1 MNDQPTIEQTDLLR
15 VTVIK
20 KKHASQIRQAYR
32 ERPDWTMEDIDV
44 LHEIPEWNALLC
56 RRKDNGH
63 YIIIPIAMYYQ
74 VAQIHLEK
82 GKIWSHRQAEIQQ
95 QEIVDVGHLRGISLR
110 VARYARPSGKIVQ
123 VESILTLP
131 AGPVS
136 TLDTSTLLSGVTCC
150 PTSSRWS
157 H

>member
-1 MNDQPTIEQTDLLR
+1 MSESTIQQVDLLR

-32 ERPDWTMEDIDV
+32 ERPDWNLEDLLV

-56 RRKDNGH
+56 RRKDNDH

-82 GKIWSHRQAEIQQ
+82 GKIWSHRQAEIQEQ
-95 QEIVDVGHLRGISLR
+95 LHG
-110 VARYARPSGKIVQ
+110 
-123 VESILTLP
+123 LP
-131 AGPVS
+131 QLF
-136 TLDTSTLLSGVTCC
+136 LD
-150 PTSSRWS
+150 
-157 H
+157 

>member
-1 MNDQPTIEQTDLLR
+1 MNDQPTIQETDLLR

-32 ERPDWTMEDIDV
+32 ERPDWTLEDLEV
-44 LHEIPEWNALLC
+44 LHQIEEWNALLC

-95 QEIVDVGHLRGISLR
+95 QLHG
-110 VARYARPSGKIVQ
+110 
-123 VESILTLP
+123 LP
-131 AGPVS
+131 QLF
-136 TLDTSTLLSGVTCC
+136 LD
-150 PTSSRWS
+150 
-157 H
+157 